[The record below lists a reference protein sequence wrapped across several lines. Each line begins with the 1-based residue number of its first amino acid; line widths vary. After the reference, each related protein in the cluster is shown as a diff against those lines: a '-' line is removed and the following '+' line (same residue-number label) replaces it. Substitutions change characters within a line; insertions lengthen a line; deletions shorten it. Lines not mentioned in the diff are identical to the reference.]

1 MNDRTACVARNEIH
15 EGLAPELCAVCGKE
29 LDYLTAMAS
38 ADTNDGMYICFES
51 ILQKIFVYGKY
62 LGGPYGAI
70 GLSRY
75 YSKEECARKQ
85 CEEEIRAM
93 LSSLGREEYSRFI
106 TCTRGNMESI
116 ILTRD
121 TIDKRKQ
128 DLSQG
133 VLNGEFTRAGAE
145 KKYYCHTHA
154 SGSDFTCDCGAELIR
169 IGSEAHR
176 ELTGM
181 EDQRF
186 MERYLP
192 GILTG

>member
-1 MNDRTACVARNEIH
+1 MNERTACVTQNETG
-15 EGLAPELCAVCGKE
+15 EGLAPEQCAVCGKE

-38 ADTNDGMYICFES
+38 TDASDGIYICFES
-51 ILQKIFVYGKY
+51 IRQKIFVYGKY

-75 YSKEECARKQ
+75 YSKEECAGKQ
-85 CEEEIRAM
+85 CENEIRAM

-106 TCTRGNMESI
+106 TCTRGNMKSI

-121 TIDKRKQ
+121 MIDKRKQ
-128 DLSQG
+128 DLLRG
-133 VLNGEFTRAGAE
+133 ILDGEFTQAGGE
-145 KKYYCHTHA
+145 KKYFCHAHA
-154 SGSDFTCDCGAELIR
+154 AESDFTCSCGAELIR
-169 IGSEAHR
+169 LGSETHR

-186 MERYLP
+186 MELYLP
-192 GILTG
+192 GILGG